1 MLDVKSSVKLTNIAY
16 KTRLMIESMST
27 TPGIGDGA
35 PRPAPQEATRP
46 PMAPSMPKAPDA
58 SVIAADNS
66 LAAEITTD
74 LTAVPPRLD
83 AALADAAGLPTP
95 TEAQEPKL
103 QGLTPEE
110 MRSFGTKA
118 ERFIEEHPNEIVNSQ
133 EVPYD
138 PYMLTDARR
147 SVDPQIGQRFDA
159 HGIDT
164 LSADGIQRLNDLL
177 VNGIDPDR
185 PFFTAQ
191 LSSEPNSGAV
201 SPRDTGS
208 FILIGKPDQQIKD
221 GGIGGVIV
229 HEAYY
234 DAIPRLQE
242 AFPDIKF
249 IKASEANNSLT
260 EMASSAKPPTEASIP
275 TPNPTQT
282 SEPSETITPEAA
294 AVSDAGQAEQPTTE
308 PAPPPTE
315 ATPPVEDGDV
325 DEELVREI
333 MEATEQADGGT
344 PLFSFIASAKAELDE
359 LIAGKASDERIY
371 KAQLAL
377 ESAANNEAGL
387 LSSAI
392 VIQAKDSFNAVHDTP
407 QALAEAG
414 QALKTTLTER
424 DKTYKEIFARAKTR
438 AKKSK
443 TEYTSV
449 LRDMTDSAKE
459 IRDEAKAEYRK
470 HSDEGASAETIKTA
484 RLRYEAAKMHYNL
497 INKEK
502 RKRILLDFLKIAL
515 LSSVITTTSQTS
527 KTVKESTMEGV
538 SPRR

>member
-1 MLDVKSSVKLTNIAY
+1 
-16 KTRLMIESMST
+16 MIESMST

-83 AALADAAGLPTP
+83 AALADAAGLPAP
-95 TEAQEPKL
+95 TEAQEPKQ

-118 ERFIEEHPNEIVNSQ
+118 ERFIEEHPNEIVNGQ

-138 PYMLTDARR
+138 QFMLTDARR

-177 VNGIDPDR
+177 VNGVDPSR

-242 AFPDIKF
+242 AYPGVKF
-249 IKASEANNSLT
+249 IRADQMTEGLSEMLKPAASPEPLT
-260 EMASSAKPPTEASIP
+260 ETGSAASDSTP
-275 TPNPTQT
+275 TP
-282 SEPSETITPEAA
+282 EPSETIAPEAA
-294 AVSDAGQAEQPTTE
+294 TPETSPAEQPTTE
-308 PAPPPTE
+308 PTPQPTE
-315 ATPPVEDGDV
+315 STPPNAPAEDSTPTDGLSQDQLAEIV
-325 DEELVREI
+325 ADIARDTEPQGGFSFGLGEKARAALATAEAKGELSVADRKTLEDEIARADYQEALLLTNVSVITSKQNFEGQKTTPEEVANAGQTVRE
-333 MEATEQADGGT
+333 A
-344 PLFSFIASAKAELDE
+344 IAIRKETYKEMFAGIKKSAKAAHREYGDAL
-359 LIAGKASDERIY
+359 SDLKSDAR
-371 KAQLAL
+371 AQMETY
-377 ESAANNEAGL
+377 ESA
-387 LSSAI
+387 
-392 VIQAKDSFNAVHDTP
+392 
-407 QALAEAG
+407 
-414 QALKTTLTER
+414 
-424 DKTYKEIFARAKTR
+424 
-438 AKKSK
+438 
-443 TEYTSV
+443 
-449 LRDMTDSAKE
+449 
-459 IRDEAKAEYRK
+459 
-470 HSDEGASAETIKTA
+470 
-484 RLRYEAAKMHYNL
+484 YEAAKEKGTPQDIADAKMRFEAAKEHYL
-497 INKEK
+497 IINKEK
-502 RKRILLDFLKIAL
+502 RKELLKGLLKAL
-515 LSSVITTTSQTS
+515 GLSMVTTLISDSTKQ
-527 KTVKESTMEGV
+527 VKGGAMG
-538 SPRR
+538 PQRH